1 MKQLLLF
8 AATMMATIT
17 FGQANKGEAS
27 EVFLNKTKVPASD
40 TAIRVIH
47 VDKNTLNQHPAY
59 FINGQ
64 FIMNLS
70 LPSTINPQNI
80 DNINVV
86 KRDTLINNVLYRG
99 QLYIITKEGY
109 SPRFITLTGLKN
121 KYTTLKGKPVI
132 FMLDGNFITSDYE
145 TYMVDETNLL
155 TIIIDNLPSVNEKM
169 DIGLIKLLS
178 KTEENIKAR
187 KQIMIRGADLT
198 MKN

>member
-8 AATMMATIT
+8 SATMMAITT
-17 FGQANKGEAS
+17 FGQANKAS
-27 EVFLNKTKVPASD
+27 EVFLNKTIVPASD
-40 TAIRVIH
+40 TALRVIH

-59 FINGQ
+59 FINGE
-64 FIMNLS
+64 FIQNPS
-70 LPSTINPQNI
+70 LPSTLNPQNI

-86 KRDTLINNVLYRG
+86 KRDTLINNLLYRG
-99 QLYIITKEGY
+99 QLYIVTKEGY
-109 SPRFITLTGLKN
+109 SPRYITLTELKN
-121 KYTTLKGKPVI
+121 KYTNLKGKPVI

-155 TIIIDNLPSVNEKM
+155 TIIIDNLQSVNEKM
-169 DIGLIKLLS
+169 DIGLIKMLF

-187 KQIMIRGADLT
+187 KQIIIRGADLT

>member
-1 MKQLLLF
+1 
-8 AATMMATIT
+8 MMATIT
-17 FGQANKGEAS
+17 FGQANKGKAS
-27 EVFLNKTKVPASD
+27 EVFLNKTKVLVAD
-40 TAIRVIH
+40 TALRVIH

-64 FIMNLS
+64 FIMNPSLS
-70 LPSTINPQNI
+70 STINPQNI

-109 SPRFITLTGLKN
+109 SPRFITLTELKN
-121 KYTTLKGKPVI
+121 KYTTLIGKPVI
-132 FMLDGNFITSDYE
+132 FMLDGNFITTDYE

-155 TIIIDNLPSVNEKM
+155 TIIIDNLQSVNEKM